1 MASFLIHKIVSIS
14 RLIKLKLLQ
23 LIRNFKETLDT
34 LAMTI
39 FVQIR
44 PPNTISGPNTQSC
57 GTDRYCSVSG
67 SKFTTGLCGT
77 WLGQENYCCTV
88 TDLGLPGAPYNNSC
102 GTISGIHD
110 SSFSSFGTGS
120 VGAKSCPTGETSVS
134 NAVGGD
140 DEQCCPYQNYDRIDQ
155 DIAAVY
161 FYQATGEGSFSS
173 NLTGIRC
180 LNLTSQGRV
189 DDDGSSSYSG
199 TKSGGGGSN
208 SGDSSSGG
216 SGSTGKPNG
225 GGILT
230 VPNFILGGVLVA
242 MGLAAQLQI

>member
-1 MASFLIHKIVSIS
+1 
-14 RLIKLKLLQ
+14 
-23 LIRNFKETLDT
+23 
-34 LAMTI
+34 MTI

-44 PPNTISGPNTQSC
+44 PPNTISGPNTQPC

-77 WLGQENYCCTV
+77 WLGQENHCCTV

-110 SSFSSFGTGS
+110 SSFSSFGSGS

-140 DEQCCPYQNYDRIDQ
+140 NEQCCPYQNYNRIDQ

-161 FYQATGEGSFSS
+161 FYQAIGEGSFSS

-199 TKSGGGGSN
+199 TKSGGGGGSN
-208 SGDSSSGG
+208 SGDSGSGG
-216 SGSTGKPNG
+216 SSSTGKPNG

-230 VPNFILGGVLVA
+230 VPNFILGGILVA